1 MSGGDA
7 AGAASL
13 AQRAERMLDSNTVA
27 RDVLPVHLRALS
39 ALGRPHDAER
49 LLAAFA
55 SRLDPDQR
63 ARYTRLLAW
72 GWVRTGDLARAR
84 ALLAESGQGDEAI
97 EGWLALYGG
106 DLAGARARLRP
117 SSQAAPEL
125 LTALALLERTSADR
139 APEVGEAFLA
149 LARADTLAA
158 AAGFER
164 SARALPDAASL
175 LLVTAARMYAAHGA
189 EQKATPLWETIVR
202 RMPEAPE
209 APEAELEW
217 ARSLRRGG
225 ENAAAIERLEHLI
238 LTYPQSALVPQ
249 ARRELELARRAVP
262 PTS

>member
-7 AGAASL
+7 ASAAAL
-13 AQRAERMLDSNTVA
+13 AARAERTLDSAAVV

-39 ALGRPHDAER
+39 ALGKPHDAER
-49 LLAAFA
+49 LLTAYA
-55 SRLDPDQR
+55 SQLDPDQR

-84 ALLAESGQGDEAI
+84 ALLADSGEGDDAI
-97 EGWLALYGG
+97 QGWLALYGG
-106 DLAGARARLRP
+106 DLAGARTRLRS
-117 SSQAAPEL
+117 SSQGAPEL
-125 LTALALLERTSADR
+125 LTALALLERTTADR
-139 APEVGEAFLA
+139 SPEVGEAFLA
-149 LARADTLAA
+149 LARGDTLGAA
-158 AAGFER
+158 AAFER
-164 SARALPDAASL
+164 SAQSLPDAASL

-189 EQKATPLWETIVR
+189 EQRAAPLWEAIVTR
-202 RMPEAPE
+202 TPDAPE

-217 ARSLRRGG
+217 ARALRREGKAT
-225 ENAAAIERLEHLI
+225 AAVARLEHLI